1 MIDYRVI
8 ADAAGAVSDFDAG
21 ATTWREVLI
30 GIDDSALDT
39 VGHSTYPHGSD
50 PEDPF
55 IETVW
60 WVNRELLYHGVEIA
74 LLRDPFRARQ
84 R

>member
-1 MIDYRVI
+1 M
-8 ADAAGAVSDFDAG
+8 
-21 ATTWREVLI
+21 
-30 GIDDSALDT
+30 LDT
-39 VGHSTYPHGSD
+39 VGHSTYPRGSD

-60 WVNRELLYHGVEIA
+60 WVNQELLHHGAEIA
-74 LLRDPFRARQ
+74 LMRGLYRARQ